1 VESMLKKSTVTLTF
15 FVCLAWTSIFAN
27 TQTPA
32 EMEFAD
38 LVRKADSSFNLG
50 DYQVSERYLSE
61 ANSVLARN
69 PEINK
74 ILQGNFN
81 TVLGKHYMDKSLDTS
96 LGYFNKALTL
106 LSDDRSSK
114 AETELFV
121 AIAYYY
127 AGDYRTAKGY
137 LASSKEVFLASKNNE
152 NLAQVLNNEGVI
164 AFMEGDAETAT
175 NLCTQALSINRG
187 IENSLNA
194 SKNQQNIDF
203 FNGRTSLNFD
213 NKYDYNTGSKK
224 PIRKDGG
231 GGTSGSGTGVGTGGG
246 GTVIVGGGGFS
257 Q

>member
-1 VESMLKKSTVTLTF
+1 MLKKSPVTLTF
-15 FVCLAWTSIFAN
+15 FVCLVWTNIFAN

-32 EMEFAD
+32 EVEFAD
-38 LVRKADSSFNLG
+38 LVKKADSSFDLG
-50 DYQVSERYLSE
+50 NYQVSERYLSE
-61 ANSVLARN
+61 ANLVLARN

-81 TVLGKHYMDKSLDTS
+81 TVMGKHYMDKSLDTA
-96 LGYFNKALTL
+96 LDYFNRALAL
-106 LSDDRSSK
+106 LSGNGSSK

-121 AIAYYY
+121 GIAYYY
-127 AGDYRTAKGY
+127 AGEYRLAKSY
-137 LASSKEVFLASKNNE
+137 LAASKEIFLASKDNE

-175 NLCTQALSINRG
+175 NLCTQALAVNLE
-187 IENSLNA
+187 IENSINA
-194 SKNQQNIDF
+194 AKNQQNIDF
-203 FNGRTSLNFD
+203 FNGRTSLSFD
-213 NKYDYNTGSKK
+213 NTNGYDTDSKR

-246 GTVIVGGGGFS
+246 GTVVVGGGGFS